1 MCVNLHR
8 GKNIKHER
16 FKKSILWNIIFFRN
30 LEYYYLQKQLSIIF
44 WILYKYKENCELVME
59 DSEKKKGDNSCQL
72 NDLSQTICSDP
83 FFI

>member
-1 MCVNLHR
+1 
-8 GKNIKHER
+8 
-16 FKKSILWNIIFFRN
+16 
-30 LEYYYLQKQLSIIF
+30 
-44 WILYKYKENCELVME
+44 ME